1 MSLASPLGWNGPLAN
16 LDKFDSSLHP
26 NGPQIDLTYLEFVT
40 AYGLVGLACVIA
52 QNAKA
57 GFTTT
62 IRLPESSGVDNY
74 LSRMGFQRI
83 LDTYGCSRSRNLSSV
98 NSANLSDRLLELQ
111 VFEDSSGVSE
121 LSNLVWKRLDVPG
134 RISPQSLNAI
144 YMGLGEIADNV
155 RYHSGL
161 SWGFIAA
168 QTYRA
173 GTSQERIEFAIGDIG
188 IGIRKGLERLAPSTD
203 LEAIGLAL
211 EEGVSGLEDA
221 GRGVGIST
229 TVQEVTGL
237 QGFVHLKSGE
247 ASVDVKLERTNDKQ
261 TTYLNGTVIG
271 VVVPCHHTG

>member
-1 MSLASPLGWNGPLAN
+1 M
-16 LDKFDSSLHP
+16 
-26 NGPQIDLTYLEFVT
+26 T

-62 IRLPESSGVDNY
+62 IQLPASNGVYNY

-83 LDTYGCSRSRNLSSV
+83 LDTYECSRSRDLPSV
-98 NSANLSDRLLELQ
+98 NSANLSDRLLELL
-111 VFEDSSGVSE
+111 VFEGSSGVSE
-121 LSNLVWKRLDVPG
+121 LSNLVWERLSVSG
-134 RISPQSLNAI
+134 RISPQILNAI

-161 SWGFIAA
+161 CWGFIAA
-168 QTYRA
+168 QTYKV
-173 GTSQERIEFAIGDIG
+173 GTSQERIEFAFVDIG
-188 IGIRKGLERLAPSTD
+188 IGIRKGLERHAPSTD

-211 EEGVSGLEDA
+211 TESVSGLEDA

-247 ASVDVKLERTNDKQ
+247 ASVDVKSERTNDKQ
-261 TTYLNGTVIG
+261 TTHLNVTVIG
-271 VVVPCHHTG
+271 VVVPC